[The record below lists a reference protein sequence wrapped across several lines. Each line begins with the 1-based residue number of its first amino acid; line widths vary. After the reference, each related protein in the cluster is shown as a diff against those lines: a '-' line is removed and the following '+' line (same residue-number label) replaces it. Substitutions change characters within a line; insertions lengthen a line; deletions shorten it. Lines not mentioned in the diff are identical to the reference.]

1 MALLVFSDK
10 CQFSREIINYIRSQP
25 ALINIVRFHNV
36 ATHGVPSKQITRTP
50 TLVTN
55 EGNLHVGRD
64 VKTWLES
71 MVPAEFVSWD
81 TTLDFCS
88 NLDGSECHNDMFDL
102 DRYGES
108 LQPELTPELELRIS
122 RSVNDAM
129 AEAKQRT
136 S

>member
-1 MALLVFSDK
+1 
-10 CQFSREIINYIRSQP
+10 
-25 ALINIVRFHNV
+25 
-36 ATHGVPSKQITRTP
+36 
-50 TLVTN
+50 
-55 EGNLHVGRD
+55 
-64 VKTWLES
+64 
-71 MVPAEFVSWD
+71 
-81 TTLDFCS
+81 
-88 NLDGSECHNDMFDL
+88 MFDL